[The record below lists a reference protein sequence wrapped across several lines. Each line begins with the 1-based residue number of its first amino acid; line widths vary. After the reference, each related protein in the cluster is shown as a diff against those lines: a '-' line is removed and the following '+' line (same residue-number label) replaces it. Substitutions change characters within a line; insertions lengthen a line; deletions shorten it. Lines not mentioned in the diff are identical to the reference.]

1 MESQSELLVSKDQ
14 LADLERRFFWWEP
27 VGSEPRSPERIL
39 AQAMSFAGFEEI
51 LKLEQELG
59 PDMLVDV
66 MLGAQPGWIDARSW
80 EFWRGRLTRATG
92 RAIPLEAP
100 ARSFDVGLI

>member
-1 MESQSELLVSKDQ
+1 MESRAELLIPIDMLS
-14 LADLERRFFWWEP
+14 DLERRFFWWEP
-27 VGSEPRSPERIL
+27 VGSEPRSPERII

-51 LKLEQELG
+51 RILEQELG
-59 PDMLVDV
+59 PDLLVDI

-92 RAIPLEAP
+92 RTIPVEAP
-100 ARSFDVGLI
+100 ARSFDAGPV